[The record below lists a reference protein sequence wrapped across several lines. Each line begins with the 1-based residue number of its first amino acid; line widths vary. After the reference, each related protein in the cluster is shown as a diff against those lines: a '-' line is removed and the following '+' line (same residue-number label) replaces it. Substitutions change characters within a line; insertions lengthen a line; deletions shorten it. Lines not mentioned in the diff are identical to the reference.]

1 MKTGNQHNYGQL
13 IKSIAKIA
21 GYDVLPNIK
30 MPRNKSNTKIV
41 HKHRMPQKQPER
53 ALELAILRHLDLRGV
68 IVGKTKIKGVA
79 LPNGGWGYDKWNF
92 RGFADLHAFKDGV
105 MYAIEV
111 KAGKN
116 KLEENQIRYRDL
128 FHNPP
133 SRIFIEA
140 YKLED
145 VYCITKEKEMFN
157 ESK

>member
-1 MKTGNQHNYGQL
+1 MNNYGKL
-13 IKSIAKIA
+13 VKSMAKIA
-21 GYDVLPNIK
+21 GYDVLPDVK
-30 MPRNKSNTKIV
+30 MPRQKRIKGVPTK
-41 HKHRMPQKQPER
+41 RSMPQKQPER

-111 KAGKN
+111 KVGNN
-116 KLEENQIRYRDL
+116 KLEDPQIRYRDL

-133 SRIFIEA
+133 SRVFIEA
-140 YKLED
+140 RKLED
-145 VYCITKEKEMFN
+145 VYCITKEKEIF
-157 ESK
+157 K